1 MVRTRAELEKE
12 NAELWQKLEAIYD
25 ELHELFEHGDEQEDN
40 EE

>member
-25 ELHELFEHGDEQEDN
+25 ELHELFQEPTDEKD
-40 EE
+40 EEE